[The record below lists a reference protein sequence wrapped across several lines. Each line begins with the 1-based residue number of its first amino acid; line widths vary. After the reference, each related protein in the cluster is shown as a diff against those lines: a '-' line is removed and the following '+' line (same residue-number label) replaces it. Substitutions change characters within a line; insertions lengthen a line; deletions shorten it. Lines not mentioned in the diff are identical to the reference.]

1 MLIFISTND
10 AEITIHNTSPD
21 NSKISI
27 LHDMLLA
34 LLYITAA
41 CIRCIARRGLS

>member
-1 MLIFISTND
+1 MSIFISTND

-21 NSKISI
+21 NSKIS
-27 LHDMLLA
+27 LLNDMLLA

-41 CIRCIARRGLS
+41 CKYDTAWRWLS

>member
-1 MLIFISTND
+1 MLIFISTDD

-21 NSKISI
+21 NSKMN
-27 LHDMLLA
+27 DMLLA

-41 CIRCIARRGLS
+41 CKYGTA